1 LDDFGGLAW
10 KLQVTRISV
19 FVGPM
24 TVIRKQFH
32 FKSAAAVL
40 LMMAGIA
47 AVSIAQQA
55 GNAPPK
61 ELLQYIQ
68 DAKRSGIK
76 DDKIRQQ
83 AMLVGWPAGMVDQA
97 MAFDKSGKA
106 LPQASEAAETPAAAK
121 SQPPEG
127 DVVVAAPAEPAVG
140 APAGGT
146 RTIGANRNPEV
157 PQDYQIAAGDT
168 LQVSVWKEQEVSVPS
183 EIVRPDGK
191 ISVPL
196 IKDIEVAGLT
206 TRQVEK
212 VVTEQ
217 LTKFYTDA
225 NVTVVVIAMAPKKV
239 YVTGGVKKEGPVPF
253 VYGMTVMQAISEAGG
268 LTDYARRRKIY
279 ILRTENG
286 REYRLDF
293 NYEEVVKGVR
303 MEQNILLVPSDTVVI
318 PN

>member
-1 LDDFGGLAW
+1 LAW
-10 KLQVTRISV
+10 KLQVIEISV
-19 FVGPM
+19 LVGPT
-24 TVIRKQFH
+24 TVIRKEFQFR
-32 FKSAAAVL
+32 SAAAVWL
-40 LMMAGIA
+40 IMAGIT
-47 AVSIAQQA
+47 AVSPAQQA
-55 GNAPPK
+55 GNTPPK

-68 DAKRSGIK
+68 EAKRTGVK
-76 DDKIRQQ
+76 EDKIKQQ

-97 MAFDKSGKA
+97 IAFDKSGKA
-106 LPQASEAAETPAAAK
+106 LPPAAEADGTPTPAKPQPATGEAAAVVPADP
-121 SQPPEG
+121 SVN
-127 DVVVAAPAEPAVG
+127 D
-140 APAGGT
+140 PAGGT
-146 RTIGANRNPEV
+146 PPVTATRNPEV
-157 PQDYQIAAGDT
+157 PQDYQIATGDT
-168 LQVSVWKEQEVSVPS
+168 LQVSVWKEPEVSVPS

-206 TRQVEK
+206 PRQVEK

-225 NVTVVVIAMAPKKV
+225 NVTVVVTAMGVKKV

-268 LTDYARRRKIY
+268 LTDYAKRKRIY

-293 NYEEVVKGVR
+293 NYDEVVKGVR